1 MNHVIRFFFAMLFI
15 LASCTS
21 SRITSSWKSPDL
33 QQKQYK
39 KILVLGLLHEKDG
52 TVRETMEEHIV
63 ADLRKLGYDATCSCI
78 EYGPTTFENM
88 KEDEAIKKLSGGGI
102 DAVLTVVL
110 LNKTKERYYVPKRVG
125 YTPYDIYNRHW
136 WGYYS
141 TMYDRIYEPG
151 YYEVSTKY
159 FWESNFYDLEKNQLV
174 YSAQT
179 ESFDPG
185 STESLAHEY
194 GKLIVSNMTKSQ
206 VLVDQSKVESMRPM

>member
-1 MNHVIRFFFAMLFI
+1 MLFI

-52 TVRETMEEHIV
+52 TLRETMEEHIV

>member
-1 MNHVIRFFFAMLFI
+1 MLFI

-206 VLVDQSKVESMRPM
+206 VLVDQAKVASMRPM

>member
-1 MNHVIRFFFAMLFI
+1 MLFI

-52 TVRETMEEHIV
+52 TLRETMEEHIV

-206 VLVDQSKVESMRPM
+206 VLVDQAKVASMRPM